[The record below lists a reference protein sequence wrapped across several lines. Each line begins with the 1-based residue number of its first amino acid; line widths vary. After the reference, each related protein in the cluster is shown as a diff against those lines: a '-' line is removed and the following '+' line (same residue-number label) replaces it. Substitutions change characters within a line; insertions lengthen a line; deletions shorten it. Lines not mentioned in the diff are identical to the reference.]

1 MVVITQGR
9 RMKLNPAKP
18 AKPGHLKHPIN
29 TDLPPFQTTTVV
41 IQTVNPMLGATPQI
55 QTVDGSSVK
64 FLSAVRVEMHF
75 LIYLIILFLMS

>member
-9 RMKLNPAKP
+9 LIKLNPAKP
-18 AKPGHLKHPIN
+18 VKPGHLKHHIN

-41 IQTVNPMLGATPQI
+41 IQTVNPTLGATPPI
-55 QTVDGSSVK
+55 PTVDGSSVK

-75 LIYLIILFLMS
+75 LIYLIIFLK